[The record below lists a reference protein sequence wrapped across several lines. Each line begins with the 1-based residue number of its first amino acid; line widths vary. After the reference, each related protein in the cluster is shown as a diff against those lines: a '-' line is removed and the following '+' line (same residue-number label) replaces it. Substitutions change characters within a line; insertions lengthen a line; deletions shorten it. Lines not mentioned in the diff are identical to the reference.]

1 MKEDIMSTDRRALAL
16 AYLDAVGKQQYE
28 RVEALLAADLKFKGP
43 AMTRTSARDF
53 LAALKRLAVIHLRN
67 DVKRVFVDGDDVCV
81 IYDFVTDTA
90 AGALPTIEWLGFE
103 GSQIRAINLYYD
115 RQPWQTV
122 MATIAERAGGGPAGS
137 ARASSV
143 A

>member
-1 MKEDIMSTDRRALAL
+1 MSTDRKTLAL
-16 AYLDAVGKQQYE
+16 AYLDAVGKQQYD
-28 RVEALLAADLKFKGP
+28 RVEALLAPDLKFKGP
-43 AMTRTSARDF
+43 AMTRTSAQEV

-67 DVKRVFVDGDDVCV
+67 EVKRVFVDGDDVCV
-81 IYDFVTDTA
+81 IYDFVTDTT
-90 AGALPTIEWLGFE
+90 AGALPTIEWLTFE
-103 GSQIRAINLYYD
+103 GNRIRAINLYYD

-122 MATIAERAGGGPAGS
+122 MATIAERAGAAPAGS

>member
-1 MKEDIMSTDRRALAL
+1 MKEDIMSTDRKALAL

-28 RVEALLAADLKFKGP
+28 RVEALLAPDLKFKGP
-43 AMTRTSARDF
+43 AMTRTSAQDF

-67 DVKRVFVDGDDVCV
+67 EVKRVFVDGDDVCV
-81 IYDFVTDTA
+81 IYDFVTDTT
-90 AGALPTIEWLGFE
+90 AGALPTIEWLNFD
-103 GSQIRAINLYYD
+103 GSRIRAINLYYD

-122 MATIAERAGGGPAGS
+122 MATIAERAGAAPAGS
-137 ARASSV
+137 ARAGSV